1 MLGANSFAN
10 RIHHAG
16 FKINNIIY
24 SYGGLTEK
32 GIILDDFVQVDLE

>member
-1 MLGANSFAN
+1 MLGANSFSN

-24 SYGGLTEK
+24 SLGGLTEK
-32 GIILDDFVQVDLE
+32 GIILDDFVSVDLE

>member
-1 MLGANSFAN
+1 VLGANSFEN

-32 GIILDDFVQVDLE
+32 GIILDEFV